1 MSKSFGRLHAS
12 VEIDIQ
18 NAFDDLSADEQKEFL
33 SDNIGILDNDILVD
47 ELESRGYIIENG
59 GDV

>member
-1 MSKSFGRLHAS
+1 MSNSFGRLHAS

-47 ELESRGYIIENG
+47 ELEARGYIIENG

>member
-1 MSKSFGRLHAS
+1 MSMSFGRLHAS

-18 NAFDDLSADEQKEFL
+18 NAFDDLSADEQNEFL

-47 ELESRGYIIENG
+47 ELESRGYIIEHG